1 MDEPH
6 FRRLAKNH
14 RAPRVALLL
23 ILALAGCKQLGIG
36 VTKTENP
43 VVPPPPDRKIE
54 AESQTSS
61 AKLAT
66 GPVKLDGSAA
76 GQAPGNIPDA
86 PGIAGAPILAGMP
99 SNAGVPADGSTPP
112 RGGGKGTAGKSTG
125 GDPTAATSQPND
137 NEDVAT
143 DDIVLDDQAVDDQGE
158 APREP
163 TRIAQSP
170 KTGTSAKPGKI
181 TRVENRDEEDEPAK
195 LDLVPETAPDVV
207 TPIEVEGA
215 GADFKK
221 GQVAATVN
229 GVPIFCDDIRRG
241 LPAEVSQHMA
251 QLERAVAEGKV
262 KPEEYRDY
270 RRRVIENYMQQHIQQ
285 EVLLQALKLKLKE
298 EQLNGI
304 KKQLDKIFD
313 TEDLPAAMK
322 KEGVATTAELEQKLQ
337 ARGSSID
344 SLRSSSRNRQLAQQY
359 LGTKAASNI
368 GYDRPDVLKYYQD
381 HLKDYAVTG
390 KVKWEQIQLKFAQNG
405 GKEGALTKANEICK
419 RLDDGEIFAVVAK
432 ECSNGPTASKGGLWK
447 WTEQGSIKAK
457 EVDAVLFELPV
468 GEISQPIETQTSIE
482 IIRVTDRTRAGHQPF
497 EDVQDEIKNQ
507 LKAANFQRRVN
518 ELLKDLIEKASI
530 EKFTDKL

>member
-6 FRRLAKNH
+6 CRRPANNH
-14 RAPRVALLL
+14 RAPRVALVL

-43 VVPPPPDRKIE
+43 VVPPPPDRKIP
-54 AESQTSS
+54 ADTQTSS
-61 AKLAT
+61 AKPAAS
-66 GPVKLDGSAA
+66 PVKLDGSAT
-76 GQAPGNIPDA
+76 GQAPGNIPNA

-99 SNAGVPADGSTPP
+99 SNDSVPVDGKTPP
-112 RGGGKGTAGKSTG
+112 RGGGKGTAGKSKG
-125 GDPTAATSQPND
+125 GDPLDGTSPPND
-137 NEDVAT
+137 DEDVAT
-143 DDIVLDDQAVDDQGE
+143 DDLAVDDQEE
-158 APREP
+158 A

-181 TRVENRDEEDEPAK
+181 TQVGNRSADDETEK
-195 LDLVPETAPDVV
+195 LDLVPETAADVV

-229 GVPIFCDDIRRG
+229 GVPIFCDDVLRAV
-241 LPAEVSQHMA
+241 PEEVSRNLA

-262 KPEEYRDY
+262 KPEQFRDY
-270 RRRVIENYMQQHIQQ
+270 RRHLIENFMQQHIQQ

-322 KEGVATTAELEQKLQ
+322 KEGVATTAELETKLQ

-344 SLRSSSRNRQLAQQY
+344 SLRTASRNRQLAQQY
-359 LGTKAASNI
+359 LGTKAASHV
-368 GYDRPDVLKYYQD
+368 GYDRPDVLKHYQD

-390 KVKWEQIQLKFAQNG
+390 KAKWEQIQLKFAQNG
-405 GKEGALTKANEICK
+405 GKEEALKKAEEIRK
-419 RLDDGEIFAVVAK
+419 RLNDGEIFAVVAK

-457 EVDAVLFELPV
+457 EVDAALFELPV

-482 IIRVTDRTRAGHQPF
+482 IIRVTDRTPAGHQPF

-518 ELLKDLIEKASI
+518 ELLKDLTEKASI